1 MPICIN
7 LKFTPVI
14 CQQLA
19 ERKMAIAPDTLKPI
33 PNWEDQS
40 CFACGAVNA
49 HGLRMQFFS
58 DGGRVFAFPRV
69 PEHMVGWDRIV
80 HGGILST
87 ILDEI
92 MGWAAIHLFKQLGV
106 TQTMTIEFKKPVTV
120 QEPLTAV
127 GSPLEAPSGRS
138 VRMQGQLFN
147 AQEQLCAQATG
158 RFKLIAPKTAVRLGI
173 VSEDYLKVFAPILDF
188 DYRP

>member
-1 MPICIN
+1 
-7 LKFTPVI
+7 
-14 CQQLA
+14 
-19 ERKMAIAPDTLKPI
+19 MALVPDTLKPI

-40 CFACGAVNA
+40 CFACGAVNP
-49 HGLRMQFFS
+49 HGLQMRFFS
-58 DGGRVFAFPRV
+58 DGKRVFAFPQV

-80 HGGILST
+80 HGGILCT

-106 TQTMTIEFKKPVTV
+106 TERMTIDFKKPVAV
-120 QEPLTAV
+120 EEPLTAV

-138 VRMQGQLFN
+138 VQMQGQLFN
-147 AQEQLCAQATG
+147 AQEQLCAQATS

-173 VSEDYLKVFAPILDF
+173 VSEEYLKVFAPILDF
-188 DYRP
+188 DYQP

>member
-1 MPICIN
+1 
-7 LKFTPVI
+7 
-14 CQQLA
+14 
-19 ERKMAIAPDTLKPI
+19 MAIAPDTLKPI

-49 HGLRMQFFS
+49 HGLKMQFFS
-58 DGGRVFAFPRV
+58 DGSRVFAFPQV

-80 HGGILST
+80 HGGIIST
-87 ILDEI
+87 ILDET

-106 TQTMTIEFKKPVTV
+106 TETITIEFKKPIKV
-120 QEPLTAV
+120 QQPLTAM

-173 VSEDYLKVFAPILDF
+173 VSADYLKVFAPILDF
-188 DYRP
+188 DYPG